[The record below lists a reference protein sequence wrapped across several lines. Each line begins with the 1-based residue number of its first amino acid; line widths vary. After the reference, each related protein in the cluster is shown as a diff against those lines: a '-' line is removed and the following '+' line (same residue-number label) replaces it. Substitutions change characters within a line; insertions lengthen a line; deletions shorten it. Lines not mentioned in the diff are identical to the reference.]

1 MAGPSGK
8 RRDRRRRRRRT
19 HLGVAPRGGSASRVP
34 SPQEIGTRLLHSEDP
49 LEVELI
55 GSMLVAGLST
65 TAPVD
70 EALIEDFVSLL
81 SRQRSPESLA
91 VLLAVTAVAEPPLD
105 ELARSAAADL
115 KPGFVLPPWADIL
128 GREEVREAWRATDA
142 FRDQDAILLAF
153 GYPARDPAL
162 ATVVVDR
169 TLGRLIK
176 DASVLPEVGPVVERW
191 REQDDV
197 TVESI
202 PVGEAAGEILRA
214 LRNTDVT
221 VDPPITEEYALN
233 RAFLAALVRRV
244 PDVEP
249 PPEPEPPPAGVL
261 DRLVDEFLAS
271 DEATGL
277 PPVADQ
283 AVHTLI
289 TYQGEWR
296 ADDPLR
302 WSPTVVEMCLL
313 DWLPRS
319 TVLEDEVLRA
329 IPDTLR
335 ALVRFAGTRR
345 SLPGDL
351 VSETLDAIDR
361 FEPEFTR
368 ALKSPSAGGPSK
380 SLLLAM
386 QKDGVDILDQEQVSA
401 WIKKFNQRP
410 LEERDRTLRGEH

>member
-1 MAGPSGK
+1 
-8 RRDRRRRRRRT
+8 
-19 HLGVAPRGGSASRVP
+19 
-34 SPQEIGTRLLHSEDP
+34 
-49 LEVELI
+49 
-55 GSMLVAGLST
+55 MLVASLST

-70 EALIEDFVSLL
+70 QALIEDFVSLL
-81 SRQRSPESLA
+81 SRQRSRESLA
-91 VLLAVTAVAEPPLD
+91 VLLAVAAVADPPLD

-115 KPGFVLPPWADIL
+115 EPAVGKPAWADLL
-128 GREEVREAWRATDA
+128 GRGELREAWRAADA
-142 FRDQDAILLAF
+142 FGDQDAILLALE
-153 GYPARDPAL
+153 YPGRDPAL

-176 DASVLPEVGPVVERW
+176 DASVVPEVGAVVERW
-191 REQDDV
+191 REQADI

-214 LRNTDVT
+214 LRNTDIT
-221 VDPPITEEYALN
+221 VDPPITEDYALN
-233 RAFLAALVRRV
+233 RAFLAALVRGV

-271 DEATGL
+271 EEATGL
-277 PPVADQ
+277 PPVANQ

-289 TYQGEWR
+289 TYQGEWQ

-313 DWLPRS
+313 DWLPRN
-319 TVLEDEVLRA
+319 TILEDEVPRA

-335 ALVRFAGTRR
+335 ALVRFAGARR
-345 SLPGDL
+345 SLPDDL

-380 SLLLAM
+380 NLLLAM
-386 QKDGVDILDQEQVSA
+386 QRDGVDLGDREQVSD
-401 WIKKFNQRP
+401 WIEEFNQRP
-410 LEERDRTLRGEH
+410 LEERDRVLRGEG